1 MIDSP
6 DLMIIRLLLKDS
18 RTPLSKIA
26 QELGMSQPAAQKRV
40 EKLRSKG
47 ILVGST
53 AIINESLIGWKR
65 AVVALNVRRAGYHD
79 LLDLLVKLPLVTA
92 VYQSTGPYAITVE
105 LLGPSGVVNGVISHI
120 REMKCVTGFCP
131 ITMVERVV

>member
-6 DLMIIRLLLKDS
+6 DLKIIRMLLKDS
-18 RTPLSKIA
+18 RTPLSRIA
-26 QELGMSQPAAQKRV
+26 EELRMSQPAAQKRV
-40 EKLRSKG
+40 EKLKKKG

-53 AIINESLIGWKR
+53 VIINESRIGWKR
-65 AVVALNVRRAGYHD
+65 AIVALNVRRAGYHS

-92 VYQSTGPYAITVE
+92 VHQSTGPYAITVE

-120 REMKCVTGFCP
+120 KEMKCVTGFCP
-131 ITMVERVV
+131 ITLVERVV